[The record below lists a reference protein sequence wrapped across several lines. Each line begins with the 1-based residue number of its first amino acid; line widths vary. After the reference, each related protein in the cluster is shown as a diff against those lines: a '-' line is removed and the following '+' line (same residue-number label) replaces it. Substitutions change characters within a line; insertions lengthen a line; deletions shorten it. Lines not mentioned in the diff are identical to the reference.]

1 MTPDLAPPTE
11 TTRQRAA
18 DWLAHARPELQLL
31 VLDAARPQRVQ
42 ELFWRHVKGTPMQP
56 YFAPPER
63 GSIHSYGMAVDA
75 TLADAQGRELDMGT
89 PFDDTTELSHPALE
103 HAHAAAGRLGPEA
116 LAHRRLLR
124 TAMLHG
130 SWQAIATE
138 WWHFDHG
145 DRDVANWR
153 QHLEARGAFG
163 ELRHVPRPASG
174 CGAGRYF
181 DRAAGPDPCDRSGS
195 HASDGDHGQPG
206 AGPRPGGHGDD
217 QPDLRQPG
225 QLRGADGAGR
235 ALLVR
240 WARRGTAAATL
251 SGHDRA

>member
-1 MTPDLAPPTE
+1 VSETIAIDALAGDADYVHLSTLRGLRVDLRYAGPRNLLGRDLYAPHDCAWLHV
-11 TTRQRAA
+11 RAASALQRAA

-63 GSIHSYGMAVDA
+63 GSIHSYGMAVDV

-103 HAHAAAGRLGPEA
+103 HAHAAAGLLTDQQ

-124 TAMLHG
+124 TAMLHAD
-130 SWQAIATE
+130 WQAISTE

-145 DRDVANWR
+145 DRDEVR
-153 QHLEARGAFG
+153 RI
-163 ELRHVPRPASG
+163 LRRIV
-174 CGAGRYF
+174 
-181 DRAAGPDPCDRSGS
+181 
-195 HASDGDHGQPG
+195 
-206 AGPRPGGHGDD
+206 
-217 QPDLRQPG
+217 
-225 QLRGADGAGR
+225 
-235 ALLVR
+235 
-240 WARRGTAAATL
+240 
-251 SGHDRA
+251 